1 MDPIREQSDEC
12 LTHRGTYLERVVKQD
27 QSEKPKFRLK
37 LANSEDGHQGTD
49 RESVP
54 SKGHC
59 GGKFLKCERALPL

>member
-37 LANSEDGHQGTD
+37 LANSEDGHQGID
-49 RESVP
+49 RGRAFPAKGTAVES
-54 SKGHC
+54 S
-59 GGKFLKCERALPL
+59 